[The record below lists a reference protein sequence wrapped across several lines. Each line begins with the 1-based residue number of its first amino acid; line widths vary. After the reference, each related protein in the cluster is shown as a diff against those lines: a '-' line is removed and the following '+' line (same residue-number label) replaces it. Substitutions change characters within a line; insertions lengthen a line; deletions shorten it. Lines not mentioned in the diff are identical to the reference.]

1 MHTDPNA
8 GLKPLSRERLL
19 RRHIDHGAPFAELAA
34 QAGISLR
41 TAYTWPARYR
51 SSGAPALADRRSV
64 RRTQRRTLGPQ
75 QLQHAVNFR
84 HERCT
89 IRRIAKVVGSPLS
102 TVARAM
108 KALGLGRLR
117 NLEPRR
123 MRFSVAVTSGT
134 AVPAGE
140 AGRRDPCRHQ
150 TAGPVRT
157 GRPPHHRPSSPR
169 LFEVCWLREGACRH
183 RRRHAPS
190 LCRGASGRAEGND
203 CRLPGSGCRIVQ
215 PAGHHLPAR
224 SLGQR
229 VCLSIRSVAQG
240 LQDPRSHSVPHK
252 AVHTP

>member
-108 KALGLGRLR
+108 KALGLGPWTPAEPGTQAHALQRSSNLR
-117 NLEPRR
+117 YSR
-123 MRFSVAVTSGT
+123 TSG
-134 AVPAGE
+134 
-140 AGRRDPCRHQ
+140 R
-150 TAGPVRT
+150 
-157 GRPPHHRPSSPR
+157 S
-169 LFEVCWLREGACRH
+169 
-183 RRRHAPS
+183 
-190 LCRGASGRAEGND
+190 RA
-203 CRLPGSGCRIVQ
+203 
-215 PAGHHLPAR
+215 
-224 SLGQR
+224 
-229 VCLSIRSVAQG
+229 
-240 LQDPRSHSVPHK
+240 
-252 AVHTP
+252 T